1 MLSDFDYNRIVQAL
15 GHAERNASQSEKS
28 NWRSVLRNF
37 ETECSTTAIPMPIAV
52 APTEELL
59 DDDFKPLTLDEL
71 IIKVRKS
78 MDSTREQRKGFV
90 AEGDKS
96 MKDYADGW
104 MHALTFVLANADQK
118 WWDETEKLNR

>member
-1 MLSDFDYNRIVQAL
+1 MLSEFDYNRIVQAL

-37 ETECSTTAIPMPIAV
+37 ETECSTTAE
-52 APTEELL
+52 PTEELL
-59 DDDFKPLTLDEL
+59 DDDFKPLTLAEL
-71 IIKVRKS
+71 IVKVRKS
-78 MDSTREQRKGFV
+78 MDSTREQRNGFI